1 MNQEENQ
8 NLEEQYKNIVN
19 MTEAQNEAPL
29 NLGKVDMSKHS
40 TQKAAD
46 PDTVL
51 GYYTIDMVNLPSG
64 GRFYPADS
72 VISIRSAKVA
82 EIRHFSTVDDSNLID
97 IEEKLNYIVKSCI
110 RFTSKSKVLSYKD
123 ILEEDRVFLLLSI
136 RDLTFPEPE
145 NKLTVTA
152 KTKDGEEFEAEIAS
166 KYFQLSRIPDD
177 IQKYYDDSTRRFEIQ
192 TKSFGTITMCPPTIG
207 VMEVITDYIR
217 VRQTERKPWDQSFL
231 QILPY
236 IQKDWRG
243 FNEAA
248 IFKGEVEFQ
257 AWNERKYMLV
267 YKLAEQMKIGVQP
280 EMLVQHEDEEVLV
293 PISFR
298 DGIKSLFIIQDFSSE
313 LL

>member
-1 MNQEENQ
+1 MSKEENQ
-8 NLEEQYKNIVN
+8 NLEEQYKKMVET
-19 MTEAQNEAPL
+19 TEQHDAPI
-29 NLGKVDMSKHS
+29 NLGKVDMSRHA
-40 TQKAAD
+40 TQTAQD
-46 PDTVL
+46 PDAVL
-51 GYYTIDMVNLPSG
+51 GYYNIELENLPSG
-64 GRFYPADS
+64 GRFYPADA
-72 VISIRSAKVA
+72 VISIRSARVA
-82 EIRHFSTVDDSNLID
+82 EIRHFSTVDDSNLVD
-97 IEEKLNYIVKSCI
+97 IEEKLNYIIKNCI
-110 RFTSKSKVLSYKD
+110 RFTSKNKVLSYKD

-145 NKLTVTA
+145 NKLMVTA
-152 KTKDGEEFEAEIAS
+152 KTKDGEEFDVEIAS
-166 KYFQLSRIPDD
+166 RYFQLSNIPDE
-177 IQKYYDDSTRRFEIQ
+177 IQKYYDPSTRCFEVQ
-192 TKSFGTITMCPPTIG
+192 TRSFGTISMRPPSIG

-217 VRQTERKPWDQSFL
+217 VRQMEKKPWDQSFI

-236 IQKDWRG
+236 IQLDWRG

-248 IFKGEVEFQ
+248 IFKGEVNFQ
-257 AWNERKYMLV
+257 AWNEKKYMLV